1 MLLPGLLLAILFN
14 TSNILF
20 LRLLCILPS
29 TNPTAPL
36 SRKRGTPTRLLII
49 LGSGGHTAEMLS
61 LLRDLDPASYTH
73 RSYVISA
80 GDDFSARKAAE
91 FEEGLRERARQRA
104 LLAADREANEERW
117 DTYDIAVVPRARK
130 IHQSL
135 LTTPFSA
142 LRCLFACFAILRSPN
157 VGPSPSS
164 SPALHTPPQYPDLIL
179 SNGPGT
185 GVMVILASL
194 LLRFVGFPRTRPGQM
209 RTIYVESWAR
219 VKGLSLSGKILVRM
233 VDRFLVQWAG
243 LNGVGGRGEFRGVL
257 VH

>member
-1 MLLPGLLLAILFN
+1 
-14 TSNILF
+14 
-20 LRLLCILPS
+20 
-29 TNPTAPL
+29 
-36 SRKRGTPTRLLII
+36 
-49 LGSGGHTAEMLS
+49 MLS

-80 GDDFSARKAAE
+80 GDDFSARKAVE
-91 FEEGLRERARQRA
+91 FEQGLREKAKEKA
-104 LLAADREANEERW
+104 LLAANGGVVEERW
-117 DTYDIAVVPRARK
+117 AHYDIALVPRARK

-142 LRCLFACFAILRSPN
+142 IRCLFACFSILRSPRIAR
-157 VGPSPSS
+157 SPSS
-164 SPALHTPPQYPDLIL
+164 DVILRTSPQYPDLIL

-185 GVMVILASL
+185 GVMVILAAL
-194 LLRFVGFPRTRPGQM
+194 LFRFVNYPGIRRGQM

-219 VKGLSLSGKILVRM
+219 VKGLSLSGKILVKM

-243 LNGVGGRGEFRGVL
+243 LSGVGGRGEFRGVL

>member
-1 MLLPGLLLAILFN
+1 
-14 TSNILF
+14 
-20 LRLLCILPS
+20 
-29 TNPTAPL
+29 
-36 SRKRGTPTRLLII
+36 
-49 LGSGGHTAEMLS
+49 MLS

-91 FEEGLRERARQRA
+91 FEEGLRERVRQRA
-104 LLAADREANEERW
+104 LLAAGGRVVEETW
-117 DTYDIAVVPRARK
+117 DNYDIAVVPRARK

-142 LRCLFACFAILRSPN
+142 LRCLLACFSILRSPN
-157 VGPSPSS
+157 TATSPSS
-164 SPALHTPPQYPDLIL
+164 ALALRTVPRYPDLIL

-185 GVMVILASL
+185 GVMVILAAL
-194 LLRFVGFPRTRPGQM
+194 LLRFLNFPGTRQGQM

-233 VDRFLVQWAG
+233 VDRFLVQWTG
-243 LNGVGGRGEFRGVL
+243 LDGVSGRGEFKGVL

>member
-1 MLLPGLLLAILFN
+1 
-14 TSNILF
+14 
-20 LRLLCILPS
+20 
-29 TNPTAPL
+29 
-36 SRKRGTPTRLLII
+36 
-49 LGSGGHTAEMLS
+49 MLS
-61 LLRDLDPASYTH
+61 LLRDLNPASYTH
-73 RSYVISA
+73 RSYVIST

-91 FEEGLRERARQRA
+91 FEEVLRERVRQRA
-104 LLAADREANEERW
+104 LLAADGKVVEERW
-117 DTYDIAVVPRARK
+117 DNYDIAIVPRARK

-142 LRCLFACFAILRSPN
+142 LWCLFACFSILRSTKI
-157 VGPSPSS
+157 GPSPSS
-164 SPALHTPPQYPDLIL
+164 ALALRSPPQYPDLIL

-185 GVMVILASL
+185 GVMVILAAL
-194 LLRFVGFPRTRPGQM
+194 LLRFIGFPGTRPGQM

-243 LNGVGGRGEFRGVL
+243 LNGVSGRGEFRGVL

>member
-1 MLLPGLLLAILFN
+1 
-14 TSNILF
+14 
-20 LRLLCILPS
+20 
-29 TNPTAPL
+29 
-36 SRKRGTPTRLLII
+36 
-49 LGSGGHTAEMLS
+49 MLS

-91 FEEGLRERARQRA
+91 FEEGLRERVRQRA
-104 LLAADREANEERW
+104 LLAADGRVVEERW
-117 DTYDIAVVPRARK
+117 ESYDVAIVPRARK

-142 LRCLFACFAILRSPN
+142 LRCLFACFSILRSPN
-157 VGPSPSS
+157 IAASPSS
-164 SPALHTPPQYPDLIL
+164 GLALRTPSQYPDLIL

-185 GVMVILASL
+185 GVMVILAAL
-194 LLRFVGFPRTRPGQM
+194 LLRFVKFPGTRQGQGQM

-219 VKGLSLSGKILVRM
+219 VRGLSLSGKILVRM

-243 LNGVGGRGEFRGVL
+243 LDGVSGRGEFRGVL